1 MNDFEDLDDLDDY
14 DYEYEQEELKRD
26 TWFALTDGQYGDY
39 PGYDVD
45 YDEFGF

>member
-1 MNDFEDLDDLDDY
+1 MA
-14 DYEYEQEELKRD
+14 KRN
-26 TWFALTDGQYGDY
+26 FFVLTDGQYGDY